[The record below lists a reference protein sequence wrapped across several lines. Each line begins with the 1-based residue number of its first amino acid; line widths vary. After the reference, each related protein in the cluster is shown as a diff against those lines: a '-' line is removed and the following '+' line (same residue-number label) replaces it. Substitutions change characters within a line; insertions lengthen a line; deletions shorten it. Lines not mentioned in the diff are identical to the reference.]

1 MYLHC
6 PIRVSPDFTMRRIT
20 KEFWQT
26 LAKDKDLTQDTF
38 DHLLDILNRSPP
50 FTEKE
55 DARDKK
61 ASIRTATLLP
71 VAVCIRVYFYFVIF
85 YLKNH
90 YQSNTEP
97 GK

>member
-1 MYLHC
+1 MFFSKTSNHVNVHYL
-6 PIRVSPDFTMRRIT
+6 SRIT

-38 DHLLDILNRSPP
+38 DHLLDILHRAPP

-61 ASIRTATLLP
+61 VSSRTATVLP
-71 VAVCIRVYFYFVIF
+71 VAVCTFF
-85 YLKNH
+85 L
-90 YQSNTEP
+90 QST
-97 GK
+97 